1 MRRRVAL
8 ILVVLA
14 VALTDA
20 GGRTAGTDVGGA
32 GDRPDTVGLAASA
45 PETVAV
51 AESGV
56 LYLYGNRMEPPYVFV
71 IERDTV
77 RVNGEQF
84 IPPMRRKPAPKIT
97 VTRGDTLRH
106 ELNVSVDTEVLRLLA
121 EGETYDSI
129 VARAAKM
136 YRISALV
143 DSVHVIDEGTLEV
156 HWHNMA
162 LYPMGC
168 TIPRELPP
176 PRPSHVEFLR
186 SEARIYARDLAEG
199 SMIIWKEGGTL
210 TVPWGRISETE
221 VQIRDL
227 KARGWATA
235 ADKRRF
241 DKEGVEVF
249 LHPLPLQGGE
259 QK

>member
-32 GDRPDTVGLAASA
+32 GDRPDTVGLATSA
-45 PETVAV
+45 PETVVV

-84 IPPMRRKPAPKIT
+84 IPPMRREPPPLIIPTETACLEFDLMHAIGEEMDNLLGEG
-97 VTRGDTLRH
+97 VAHDSVVAQ
-106 ELNVSVDTEVLRLLA
+106 VSEMF
-121 EGETYDSI
+121 
-129 VARAAKM
+129 RA
-136 YRISALV
+136 STLV
-143 DSVHVIDEGTLEV
+143 DSIKAHGDGLLVY
-156 HWHNMA
+156 WHSMA
-162 LYPMGC
+162 PHPMGC
-168 TIPRELPP
+168 TIPSELPP

-186 SEARIYARDLAEG
+186 SQARHEAGSLDKGAMIVWSEG
-199 SMIIWKEGGTL
+199 QAL
-210 TVPWGRISETE
+210 TVPRGRVSETE
-221 VQIRDL
+221 AQIRDL
-227 KARGWATA
+227 KERGWATA

-241 DKEGVEVF
+241 DKDGVEE
-249 LHPLPLQGGE
+249 LLRPLPLKGGE
-259 QK
+259 